1 MSVWLES
8 LAVDRWRLSR
18 NVNERENANPIALIT
33 NTARG
38 PLLTAL
44 NEVAHLSGLRIGTL
58 LADARAICPE
68 IKTFSADP
76 AGDLEFLEKLAVWSQ
91 RWGIWSALD
100 PPDGLIV
107 DVTAVGHLFGGEHD
121 LVKDALNCFSNRG
134 FSVKVSIAPTAGGA
148 WALARYG
155 SNGFILNAY
164 ETIPM
169 QIMNLPVAALR
180 LEVETLKVLK
190 RLGLNTVGD
199 LAKIERT
206 SIRRRFR
213 CSKNPVS
220 NPLIRIDQL
229 LGLVPEPLLP
239 VIESNIPLVERR
251 LLEPIRYRDLLNRV
265 VHDLTIDMACELER
279 KGEGARKLELNM
291 WRVDNE
297 VLGCSLELSQA
308 SREPNHIYRLF
319 SAKLEGIDAGF
330 GIEAVRMKASWVEPL
345 ILEQSSFDT
354 INETHGTSFNT
365 FIDRLTTKLG
375 SYAVRRPLVLAS
387 HIPERAQGWKVGSD
401 LSSASE
407 DIMVFPPRPI
417 KLLDNP
423 ERLTA
428 LTIAPDDHP
437 RSFRWRGALHEVIR
451 SEGPERI
458 SPEWWRE
465 RSTARLR
472 DYYRVEDAKGR
483 RYWIY
488 RCGITGDGRGADPD
502 WYIHGLCA

>member
-1 MSVWLES
+1 
-8 LAVDRWRLSR
+8 
-18 NVNERENANPIALIT
+18 
-33 NTARG
+33 
-38 PLLTAL
+38 
-44 NEVAHLSGLRIGTL
+44 
-58 LADARAICPE
+58 
-68 IKTFSADP
+68 
-76 AGDLEFLEKLAVWSQ
+76 
-91 RWGIWSALD
+91 
-100 PPDGLIV
+100 
-107 DVTAVGHLFGGEHD
+107 
-121 LVKDALNCFSNRG
+121 
-134 FSVKVSIAPTAGGA
+134 
-148 WALARYG
+148 
-155 SNGFILNAY
+155 
-164 ETIPM
+164 
-169 QIMNLPVAALR
+169 
-180 LEVETLKVLK
+180 
-190 RLGLNTVGD
+190 
-199 LAKIERT
+199 
-206 SIRRRFR
+206 
-213 CSKNPVS
+213 
-220 NPLIRIDQL
+220 
-229 LGLVPEPLLP
+229 
-239 VIESNIPLVERR
+239 
-251 LLEPIRYRDLLNRV
+251 
-265 VHDLTIDMACELER
+265 MACELER

-345 ILEQSSFDT
+345 ILEQSSFET

-417 KLLDNP
+417 KLLDKL

-428 LTIAPDDHP
+428 SFIAPDDHP

-472 DYYRVEDAKGR
+472 DYYRVEDVKGR

-488 RCGITGDGRGADPD
+488 RCNIAGDGRGADPD